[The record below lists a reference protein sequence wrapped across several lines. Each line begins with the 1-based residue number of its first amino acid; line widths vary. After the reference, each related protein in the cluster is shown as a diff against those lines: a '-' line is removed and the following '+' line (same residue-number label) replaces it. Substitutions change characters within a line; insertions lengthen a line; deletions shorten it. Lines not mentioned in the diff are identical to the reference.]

1 MALVRSWELHAGGL
15 ICSLE
20 SIKKKKPF
28 LDDRRQRL
36 FVFGQSGVYI
46 LLHQVRVDP

>member
-1 MALVRSWELHAGGL
+1 MGTACRRIDLQFR
-15 ICSLE
+15 ID
-20 SIKKKKPF
+20 KKEKKPF

-46 LLHQVRVDP
+46 LLH